1 MRQPPD
7 ANRKVSRDPVRPHR
21 ASGWWSTV
29 LGCLGL
35 SLALCCGLS
44 LLAYGAAA
52 LDRHVDG
59 FPVYALLLAFG
70 GVAAIGYGLWEWCGR
85 RATARWAVRS
95 GGTVSVDRADWPRAM
110 REATGEVTVGF
121 AVRTTAGGFP
131 VVVGRVKWEGDGACL
146 SGAVTESTG
155 SGSFA
160 VLKLPTGYAYTT
172 VQRRGAGSRRR
183 GQGEDA
189 FWNEYRIIIDDMT
202 FAAQL
207 ISAKLRRAH
216 LRRQIPPWAII
227 GDELYIVRR
236 TLLPLTPKR
245 ARRLTSQLLRVA
257 ALLHVSPTE
266 PAPSP
271 DGR

>member
-1 MRQPPD
+1 MRQLPH

-21 ASGWWSTV
+21 ASSSWSTA

-44 LLAYGAAA
+44 LLVVGAAA
-52 LDRHVDG
+52 LDRHVGG
-59 FPVYALLLAFG
+59 FPVYGLLLAAG
-70 GVAAIGYGLWEWCGR
+70 GVAAIGYGLWEWFGW
-85 RATARWAVRS
+85 RAAARWAVRS
-95 GGTVSVDRADWPRAM
+95 GGTASVDRADWPRAM
-110 REATGEVTVGF
+110 REATGQVRVGF
-121 AVRTTAGGFP
+121 AVRTTVGGFP
-131 VVVGRVKWEGDGACL
+131 VVVGRVKWEEDGACL
-146 SGAVTESTG
+146 SGAVTVSTG

-172 VQRRGAGSRRR
+172 VQRRATGGRR

-202 FAAQL
+202 FADQL
-207 ISAKLRRAH
+207 ISAELRRAH
-216 LRRQIPPWAII
+216 LRGQIPPWAII
-227 GDELYIVRR
+227 DDELYIVRR
-236 TLLPLTPKR
+236 TMLPLTPKR
-245 ARRLTSQLLRVA
+245 ARRLTSQLLQVA
-257 ALLHVSPTE
+257 ALLDISPTD